1 MVLQS
6 RLCGEDVEALKYRIL
21 VVCFRSGSPFRYRNG
36 DLYVAL
42 HISISLALLV
52 WEGLVVCLFAFLVMN
67 LVYAASESW
76 RVGNACISLS
86 EMLQWELLQ
95 CQQLQI

>member
-21 VVCFRSGSPFRYRNG
+21 VVCFHSGFPFRYRNG

-42 HISISLALLV
+42 RTSMSLALLV
-52 WEGLVVCLFAFLVMN
+52 GETWWPVCSLF
-67 LVYAASESW
+67 W
-76 RVGNACISLS
+76 
-86 EMLQWELLQ
+86 
-95 CQQLQI
+95 